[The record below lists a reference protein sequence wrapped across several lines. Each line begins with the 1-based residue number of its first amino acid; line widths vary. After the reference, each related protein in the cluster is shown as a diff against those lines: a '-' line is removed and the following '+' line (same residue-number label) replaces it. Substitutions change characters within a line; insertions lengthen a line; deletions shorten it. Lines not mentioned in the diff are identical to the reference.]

1 MTSFNND
8 NCPSLVWVVTDQPEG
23 SVYCSTV
30 QSLPAHNILSSS
42 QCCSRHQSPCPW
54 QFNHVM
60 WRRQTSGNTG
70 TLHHNF
76 LKHHM
81 ICCNIHWSIFII
93 QWSCWGKLSIIWTP
107 GLDYLLFQ
115 HFKNEAFKS
124 YNILYFLWISSANEN
139 IYKSL
144 FQNSY
149 KPGIGG

>member
-1 MTSFNND
+1 MIIVR
-8 NCPSLVWVVTDQPEG
+8 VWSGLWQISRKDQF
-23 SVYCSTV
+23 TV
-30 QSLPAHNILSSS
+30 QLFNLSLLTTSSSSS
-42 QCCSRHQSPCPW
+42 QCCSRQQSPCPW

-124 YNILYFLWISSANEN
+124 YNILFPVDFICKWKHL
-139 IYKSL
+139 
-144 FQNSY
+144 
-149 KPGIGG
+149 